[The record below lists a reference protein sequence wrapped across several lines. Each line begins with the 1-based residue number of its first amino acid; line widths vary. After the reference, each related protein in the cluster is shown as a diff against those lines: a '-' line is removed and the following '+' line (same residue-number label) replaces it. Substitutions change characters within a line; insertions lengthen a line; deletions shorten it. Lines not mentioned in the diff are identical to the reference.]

1 MNASGVLRED
11 PKIQAVAYA
20 VGLCGTCALLWIG
33 YAAVTVEPAGRLG
46 RGGGASLVHAAVSL
60 WFMPMPYLL
69 AWSILAVR
77 SLREAGAI
85 LVTVGVVNLALAGLA
100 TGFGVLTGGILALP
114 AIVGAAWCS
123 GALLATLH
131 HPGSA
136 AEGSTERWR
145 RIHRGGSLA
154 AGLGLA
160 ATALM
165 AVSAGAPWA
174 ASTYVILGS
183 TLVLSLAPHA
193 VMSWRQLRAD
203 RVGHSILPRAAAL
216 IAFSYGVP
224 AGLLSGLGQVS
235 AGATWPV
242 EFLAARDR
250 QHAALGERIGRYGV
264 ERGRVLAPGE
274 RATLRIGGEVVTAT
288 APEGWRIWIDEPPTG
303 AEAQPGW
310 FLLRRDDGGA
320 ARAPALAIRIEVGR
334 PWAELR
340 VVPSPGSATE
350 DGRPRR
356 WPDLCEP
363 VRADGLILC
372 RSVQGRRAL
381 EAETARTQVGGQV
394 PGSRAVLVDFL
405 PHGPEGGFVKA
416 IGRGFRAG
424 CIETANCVA
433 QFSMG
438 EGAMAAA
445 TFPARHLGRWRDLR
459 AEVDAVMRAAI
470 GRGLEEGPAVLQPER
485 EVLILGSD

>member
-20 VGLCGTCALLWIG
+20 AGLRGTCAQLWIG

-174 ASTYVILGS
+174 ASTFVILGS
-183 TLVLSLAPHA
+183 TLLLSLAPHA

-203 RVGHSILPRAAAL
+203 GVAHRILPRAVALMALAYGAPAVLLAGIAQAPGAA
-216 IAFSYGVP
+216 A
-224 AGLLSGLGQVS
+224 
-235 AGATWPV
+235 WPFR
-242 EFLAARDR
+242 FLAARDARHAVQVER
-250 QHAALGERIGRYGV
+250 QGWGGV
-264 ERGRVLAPGE
+264 ERGRVVAPGE
-274 RATLRIGGEVVTAT
+274 QVALRIGDDVVTASVPSGWQMRAD
-288 APEGWRIWIDEPPTG
+288 APRAGTDTL
-303 AEAQPGW
+303 PGW
-310 FLLRRDDGGA
+310 LLLQRQDGYAADGA
-320 ARAPALAIRIEVGR
+320 GLATRIEVGR
-334 PWAELR
+334 PWTELR
-340 VVPSPGSATE
+340 VVPSLGSATPE
-350 DGRPRR
+350 GRPAR
-356 WPDLCEP
+356 WPYRCE
-363 VRADGLILC
+363 VAGGDGLIRC
-372 RSVQGRRAL
+372 RSVPDRRAL
-381 EAETARTQVGGQV
+381 ESATTARAT
-394 PGSRAVLVDFL
+394 LVDFL
-405 PHGPEGGFVKA
+405 PHAPEGGFLAVV
-416 IGRGFRAG
+416 GPGFRAG
-424 CIETANCVA
+424 CIELHDCIA
-433 QFSMG
+433 QFRV
-438 EGAMAAA
+438 GAGATVAA
-445 TFPARHLGRWRDLR
+445 TFPARHLARWRDLR
-459 AEVDAVMRAAI
+459 AEVDALIRATI
-470 GRGLEEGPAVLQPER
+470 GRGLDGGPGVLLPEGGVLVRER
-485 EVLILGSD
+485 S